1 MYFKVRATCITA
13 DTPVCTSVR
22 KNSRYIKFVSLAWK
36 IHVCILITVYADYAG
51 MNYDDR
57 TFTHKDQGLYKV
69 TDCINKRPVVH
80 IFKGCLRACSLR
92 KFENYKTLNKRFPV
106 IRGLN

>member
-36 IHVCILITVYADYAG
+36 IHVCILRWLDTVSQGQYLPSLSI
-51 MNYDDR
+51 NYVAINQ
-57 TFTHKDQGLYKV
+57 FFEKLPPQLY
-69 TDCINKRPVVH
+69 
-80 IFKGCLRACSLR
+80 
-92 KFENYKTLNKRFPV
+92 
-106 IRGLN
+106 